1 MNQEVCFKG
10 FKCLNVTQE
19 LEAPGLAG
27 LMSEVNA
34 ADRCGCV
41 LDLVTCDFD
50 VFFLYL
56 ERTSDLLWV
65 RTTGDMKD

>member
-1 MNQEVCFKG
+1 MNQEVC

-34 ADRCGCV
+34 ADRCGCA

-50 VFFLYL
+50 VFSVLGMNL
-56 ERTSDLLWV
+56 
-65 RTTGDMKD
+65 

>member
-10 FKCLNVTQE
+10 FKSLNVTQE

-34 ADRCGCV
+34 ADRCGCA
-41 LDLVTCDFD
+41 LDLVTCDLD
-50 VFFLYL
+50 VFFCTWNEPLICYGS
-56 ERTSDLLWV
+56 EPQAI
-65 RTTGDMKD
+65 